1 MSPPTTGVRLQKYLA
16 DAGLASRRKAETI
29 IQSGRVRVNG
39 QVVTELGTRVQPGK
53 DLVVVD
59 GAEVERKS
67 GRRYILLYKPPGCVT
82 TLSDPQGRPTAR
94 GYLKGVEER
103 VFPVGRLD
111 YDAEGALLFTDDGE
125 LANRLAHPSFGH
137 KRVYLVK
144 TKGDPEPSALRRM
157 VEGVRLED
165 GPARALSA
173 DVHEKAEVN
182 TWVKIVV
189 GEGRNHLVKR
199 LFEAVGLPVLRLYRP
214 EFGGVTVA
222 RLQPGRWRDLTAEEL
237 SLMKRSA
244 GAEPGEEGRNP
255 IPQELPKAGRRH
267 GHGPPSQTAADDLQ
281 PADRARDDRRLADE
295 EAQAARGRKGRD
307 RSEERGRGRSA
318 GRGRPA
324 ERRGGRDG
332 SRGERTAPGERAGRP
347 ERSARPERPGRPQR
361 SDATPGGGQG
371 ERAGQTGGWRGGR
384 GQERLDQLDR
394 RPAQA
399 GPRSGK
405 GGGRTGAGA
414 PQGRAGARPQGR
426 PGGRPSGGAGPRP
439 AGGGRRG
446 GKGR

>member
-39 QVVTELGTRVQPGK
+39 QVVTELGTRVQPGR

-59 GAEVERKS
+59 GAEVERKT

-144 TKGDPEPSALRRM
+144 TKGDPEPGALRRM

-182 TWVKIVV
+182 TWVKVVV

-222 RLQPGRWRDLTAEEL
+222 RLQPGRWRDLTGEEL

-281 PADRARDDRRLADE
+281 PADRARDDRRLAEE
-295 EAQAARGRKGRD
+295 EAVAARGRKGRD
-307 RSEERGRGRSA
+307 RSEERGRGRA
-318 GRGRPA
+318 GARARPA
-324 ERRGGRDG
+324 ERRGGRG
-332 SRGERTAPGERAGRP
+332 GGREERPART
-347 ERSARPERPGRPQR
+347 ERSARPERTERAGRAQGAPQKG
-361 SDATPGGGQG
+361 SAQG
-371 ERAGQTGGWRGGR
+371 DRAGQTGGWRGGR
-384 GQERLDQLDR
+384 GQERLDELDR
-394 RPAQA
+394 RPARDEARPGRRTA
-399 GPRSGK
+399 GAER
-405 GGGRTGAGA
+405 A

-426 PGGRPSGGAGPRP
+426 PAGRPGGAPGGPRP

>member
-1 MSPPTTGVRLQKYLA
+1 MSLPTGGVRLQKFLA

-39 QVVTELGTRVQPGK
+39 QVVTELGTRVSPGK

-137 KRVYLVK
+137 RRIYLVK
-144 TKGDPEPSALRRM
+144 TKGDPDPAALRRM

-165 GPARALSA
+165 GPARALLA
-173 DVHEKAEVN
+173 DVHEKAEKN

-214 EFGGVTVA
+214 EFGGVTVS
-222 RLQPGRWRDLTAEEL
+222 RLQPGRWRDLTGEEL
-237 SLMKRSA
+237 SMMKRSA
-244 GAEPGEEGRNP
+244 SVEPGEEGRNP
-255 IPQELPKAGRRH
+255 LPLDLPKAGRRH
-267 GHGPPSQTAADDLQ
+267 GHGPPSQTAASDQQ
-281 PADRARDDRRLADE
+281 PADRARDERRAE
-295 EAQAARGRKGRD
+295 EAEEVAARGRKGRD
-307 RSEERGRGRSA
+307 RREPATHRGGRAVAGLRRRPVEARGGRGGPSA
-318 GRGRPA
+318 STRGGGRDAGA
-324 ERRGGRDG
+324 ERRGGDAGGAAAAPRTQ
-332 SRGERTAPGERAGRP
+332 RGVGTRQDRQARAGGAP
-347 ERSARPERPGRPQR
+347 SKG
-361 SDATPGGGQG
+361 
-371 ERAGQTGGWRGGR
+371 GGWRGGP
-384 GQERLDQLDR
+384 GQERLDRQGGR
-394 RPAQA
+394 GEPRSSAPGRGGPAGAAGPQGKRPA
-399 GPRSGK
+399 
-405 GGGRTGAGA
+405 GRTGG
-414 PQGRAGARPQGR
+414 GR
-426 PGGRPSGGAGPRP
+426 PGGAPR
-439 AGGGRRG
+439 GG